1 MSSLWDLVRVAAA
14 EFSCLRPASDTAA
27 AAAAVA
33 AMGLARDLL
42 SGHAAILP
50 PHPPP
55 LRLLFCQQ
63 HLSGPITGLDQVP
76 IGMAGASPD

>member
-1 MSSLWDLVRVAAA
+1 MSSLWDLVRVTAA
-14 EFSCLRPASDTAA
+14 EFSCLRPASDPADTA

-42 SGHAAILP
+42 GGHAAILP
-50 PHPPP
+50 PPA
-55 LRLLFCQQ
+55 RLLFCQQ

-76 IGMAGASPD
+76 IGMAGASLD